1 MAILNSFI
9 YRKQL
14 REEILSSS
22 RFEEILKQ
30 LMVYC
35 ENRVFSNDD
44 KVVESFSRM
53 IATLTSSSEDEA
65 QFIKNISCFDELVIV
80 LEKLANGQ

>member
-14 REEILSSS
+14 RLEILSSG
-22 RFEEILKQ
+22 RFEEIINQ
-30 LMVYC
+30 LMAYC
-35 ENRVFSNDD
+35 DNRASSNDD

-53 IATLTSSSEDEA
+53 IATLTSSSDDEA
-65 QFIKNISCFDELVIV
+65 QFIKNISCFDELVII